1 VRVIIKIRAGVYKWV
16 LMGYD
21 NDLLSVS

>member
-21 NDLLSVS
+21 NNLLSVS